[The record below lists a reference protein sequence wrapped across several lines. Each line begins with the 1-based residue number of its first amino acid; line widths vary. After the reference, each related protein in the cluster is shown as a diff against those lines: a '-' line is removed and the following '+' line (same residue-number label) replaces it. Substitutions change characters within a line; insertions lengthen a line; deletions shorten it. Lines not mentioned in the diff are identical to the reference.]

1 MRSTFP
7 SPGSN
12 KEPDKT
18 ELRREIEDRVAKI
31 IEIKRNL
38 PEPESFGTSGRIF
51 KSNASYFTKVG
62 SDFITYTK
70 RKKHPYYLVINNGDG
85 PKTAAKSIIDS
96 SKKVA
101 KLFERYG
108 KRPQSYSQVDS
119 ILAIDD
125 LLAELDNL
133 KFYC

>member
-1 MRSTFP
+1 MRSKFP

-12 KEPDKT
+12 LEPDQTK
-18 ELRREIEDRVAKI
+18 LRHEIEKRVAKI

-38 PEPESFGTSGRIF
+38 PEPESFNTSGLIF
-51 KSNASYFTKVG
+51 KSNAGYFTKIG

-70 RKKHPYYLVINNGDG
+70 RKKHRYYLIINSGDG
-85 PKTAAKSIIDS
+85 PKSAAKSIIGL